1 MNTTYGI
8 TLVFTQFVNR
18 LYPWKRNV
26 YVCVFNISIR
36 IYIRIVKQSFTWLN
50 VVKEIDLSSV
60 LREWIFIEQ
69 GHIFDKLQYVSICVV
84 FTVNMMF
91 DLNKW
96 TTVLKTLSNFFKSE
110 NQHTSIWGWFVDRT
124 HFSDDIKVVLWR

>member
-1 MNTTYGI
+1 
-8 TLVFTQFVNR
+8 
-18 LYPWKRNV
+18 
-26 YVCVFNISIR
+26 
-36 IYIRIVKQSFTWLN
+36 
-50 VVKEIDLSSV
+50 V

-110 NQHTSIWGWFVDRT
+110 NQHTSIWG
-124 HFSDDIKVVLWR
+124 